1 MSQENVEFVRK
12 PLRVRAQSSR
22 TLDQRLALRFPWLGD
37 ANVRLID
44 RLPPKSRIRQ
54 AAVWRAA
61 RLAVEAYNRRDL
73 DAFMATYAPDLAL
86 YAHPDRPL
94 TSGQEQARREYGTMF
109 ENVPNLHVEIA
120 NRIVQGSFV
129 IDHEVVTGL
138 PDGKEVRAVAIYE
151 VREGKIQNVWFIQ

>member
-1 MSQENVEFVRK
+1 MRRILPAIALVLAACSPAPSPSPATRISVTETSPAEQVVQ
-12 PLRVRAQSSR
+12 AQ
-22 TLDQRLALRFPWLGD
+22 
-37 ANVRLID
+37 
-44 RLPPKSRIRQ
+44 
-54 AAVWRAA
+54 
-61 RLAVEAYNRRDL
+61 VEAYNRRDL